1 VQVGT
6 ARTAGR
12 VAAQASLRILGVGL
26 DFDLIS
32 ERLRLG
38 PSDTHRKGD
47 HGVISR
53 PYPSDMWLFES
64 PLPRS
69 EPLDTH
75 ILWLRRVLS
84 PRYESLRAFMKE
96 YDVSVYCGITVEGT
110 SCSFTISPEALGVFV
125 ELDIPLDLTYIFT
138 GYSEPACSE
147 GLGGEDAAVSKRPG
161 TTGTVESACEV
172 ELRVPGG
179 VRKLGEGSVLTPS
192 GVSES
197 LRVPV
202 DRGAAPEEH
211 LRWLAGF
218 LEEGAH
224 VISSWRKS
232 SSVLVRCELGVEN
245 DYGEFNLSGTAMA
258 PLVRSGIPLEFC
270 FSLLQ

>member
-1 VQVGT
+1 MGT
-6 ARTAGR
+6 VRTAGR

-84 PRYESLRAFMKE
+84 PRYESLRSFMKE

-125 ELDIPLDLTYIFT
+125 ELDFPLDLTYIFT
-138 GYSEPACSE
+138 GYSGPACSE
-147 GLGGEDAAVSKRPG
+147 GLRGEDVAVADRPG
-161 TTGTVESACEV
+161 TADTVESDCEV
-172 ELRVPGG
+172 ELRVPSGG
-179 VRKLGEGSVLTPS
+179 RKLGEGSVLVPS
-192 GVSES
+192 GVSEP

-202 DRGAAPEEH
+202 DRRAAPDEH
-211 LRWLAGF
+211 LRWLACF

-232 SSVLVRCELGVEN
+232 SSVLVRCELGVVN
-245 DYGEFNLSGTAMA
+245 DYGDFSLSGAAMA
-258 PLVRSGIPLEFC
+258 PLVRAAIPLELC
-270 FSLLQ
+270 ISLMR